1 MHINIKTNKE
11 TTVESD
17 NRQEKEQKP
26 GEQIHYKLE
35 LKRKIMWIV
44 IYKNYCYVIT
54 CIFADFEH
62 ELLPGTLSYTCL
74 KDTI

>member
-35 LKRKIMWIV
+35 LKRKS
-44 IYKNYCYVIT
+44 C
-54 CIFADFEH
+54 
-62 ELLPGTLSYTCL
+62 GS
-74 KDTI
+74 